1 MREDVLEKIMLR
13 FVKKEF
19 DVLVSTTIIE
29 SGLDIPNAN
38 TIIILRADQLGLA
51 QLYQLRGRVGRSN
64 KQAYAYLI
72 VPEAKKLTEEARSR
86 LSVLQSLDD
95 LGLGFNLAARDL
107 EIRGAGNLLGKD
119 QSGNVQTVGLDMFN
133 RILKEAILNMRG
145 EELPIIEA
153 IDPEMRIPVDAYI
166 PPNYVPDLSERLILY
181 QRLADLITDDS
192 AWELSDEIEDR
203 FGVMPKPV
211 QHLLQLMRLRSL
223 IRLGGVVRIE
233 FSSQTIILHFTPRAP
248 IDRDRLSATLANNK
262 ERYAQKSPLS
272 YTIKVDLEI
281 LDNPADL
288 VEPVKHFL
296 NLIIHNFPA
305 W

>member
-1 MREDVLEKIMLR
+1 
-13 FVKKEF
+13 
-19 DVLVSTTIIE
+19 
-29 SGLDIPNAN
+29 
-38 TIIILRADQLGLA
+38 
-51 QLYQLRGRVGRSN
+51 
-64 KQAYAYLI
+64 

-248 IDRDRLSATLANNK
+248 IDRDRLSATLSNNK